1 MGAVDARWVEYRR
14 FPFGKRHIEPRVRC
28 IARCRFESMEM
39 ARMIYD
45 LKDRTIERTLCTD
58 RNNMPTNSLHL
69 YSNHTLAS
77 IHAESFA
84 ISTRSRPI

>member
-28 IARCRFESMEM
+28 IAYCRVESMEM

-45 LKDRTIERTLCTD
+45 SKGSD
-58 RNNMPTNSLHL
+58 
-69 YSNHTLAS
+69 Y
-77 IHAESFA
+77 
-84 ISTRSRPI
+84 

>member
-45 LKDRTIERTLCTD
+45 SKGSD
-58 RNNMPTNSLHL
+58 
-69 YSNHTLAS
+69 Y
-77 IHAESFA
+77 
-84 ISTRSRPI
+84 